1 MQHKHPKPRYIGKF
15 KPRFGEHIKRYA
27 AMKKQIEKKIRA
39 ILEDPYHNTE
49 PLQKRPQGD
58 LRGIRS
64 KRIDRNFRILF
75 AICEECRGMFPDLH
89 DKRAC
94 RSCDPNFPENTVV
107 FFAVQPHAVVYDA
120 PKPLD

>member
-1 MQHKHPKPRYIGKF
+1 VTKTRYIGKA
-15 KPRFGEHIKRYA
+15 KPRFDENFKRYA

-39 ILEDPYHNTE
+39 ILADPYHNTE
-49 PLQKRPQGD
+49 ALQKRPHGD

-75 AICEECRGMFPDLH
+75 AICEECRVMLPDLH

-94 RSCDPNFPENTVV
+94 RSCDPKFPGNTVV
-107 FFAVQPHAVVYDA
+107 FFAVQPHDVVYDA
-120 PKPLD
+120 SKPLD